1 MAFANFIDKAA
12 LNASQVLKNFDR
24 GNFENI
30 LQSNIVE
37 IAFDKNAVESSEGR
51 HTLDLLV
58 RLLVRLYPNIK
69 FNSINID
76 DDSQYRYLLELAK
89 SINPEVNISSD
100 EPTIRVVVGKTQL
113 SVDTFPTLYVG
124 SENWIV
130 KFSTEKAVGSSDY
143 NNPFAAGIAACF
155 ASANIF
161 RFVFKENLA
170 FGDLD
175 SDFQL
180 SIFKFSKTFHDCGPE
195 IKKVHLQQS
204 TLVGLGAIGNGF
216 VWALGRIDNATGDID
231 LVDGEKIELPNLQR
245 YILADQQSV
254 NQVKVDIASRYLDGE
269 RLRINPYPNTW
280 EHFINER
287 NNWSIDQVA
296 VAVDSAKDRITIQ
309 GALPK
314 KIFNSWTQLESLGIS
329 RHLNFVDSACVTCL
343 YIPNAKKKNRS
354 EEIAENL
361 GLFGQQ
367 YEMLVRGYL
376 ALNKSVDENLISLVS
391 TAKNIPIEVLRQYLG
406 KPVDIFYSEFVC
418 GGVMMKLSGE
428 NNSVV
433 NVEVPCAFESAMAG
447 ILLAA
452 EVVIDAEGLRGPI
465 PPITRFNL
473 LRPLSDYLLEDHAKH
488 ASGKCICQ
496 DEIFKNAYR
505 SKYVIDK

>member
-1 MAFANFIDKAA
+1 
-12 LNASQVLKNFDR
+12 
-24 GNFENI
+24 
-30 LQSNIVE
+30 
-37 IAFDKNAVESSEGR
+37 
-51 HTLDLLV
+51 
-58 RLLVRLYPNIK
+58 
-69 FNSINID
+69 
-76 DDSQYRYLLELAK
+76 
-89 SINPEVNISSD
+89 
-100 EPTIRVVVGKTQL
+100 
-113 SVDTFPTLYVG
+113 
-124 SENWIV
+124 
-130 KFSTEKAVGSSDY
+130 
-143 NNPFAAGIAACF
+143 
-155 ASANIF
+155 
-161 RFVFKENLA
+161 
-170 FGDLD
+170 
-175 SDFQL
+175 
-180 SIFKFSKTFHDCGPE
+180 
-195 IKKVHLQQS
+195 
-204 TLVGLGAIGNGF
+204 LGAIGNGF
-216 VWALGRIDNATGDID
+216 VWALGRIDNLTGDID

-269 RLRINPYPNTW
+269 RLRVNPYPKTW

-287 NNWSIDQVA
+287 NNWSINQVA
-296 VAVDSAKDRITIQ
+296 LAVDSAKDRITIQ

-329 RHLNFVDSACVTCL
+329 RHFNFIDFACVTCL

-391 TAKNIPIEVLRQYLG
+391 TAKNIPIEVLRHYVG

-418 GGVMMKLSGE
+418 GGIMMKLSGE

-452 EVVIDAEGLRGPI
+452 EVVIDAEGLREPI

-473 LRPLSDYLLEDHAKH
+473 LRPLGDYLLEDIAKH
-488 ASGKCICQ
+488 SSGKCICQ